1 MRSPSDNLLQLLS
14 ELKLCHAKDVAAC
27 EATVRVLCRDLP
39 DFDSVWIDAL
49 AQRRILTPWQAD
61 ILQSPDPHQLQVGQ
75 YVLTKQLGN
84 RTFQGRKIGSHDAVA
99 IRRLSD
105 GEPKSTADCVRVSDA
120 VIQRAENA
128 RSSAPA
134 AIALPIAIT
143 ESESSAAPSV
153 VSDFVPGWN
162 AQELLIRGGRLPWRV
177 VAEIGRQ
184 LLTALAWLES
194 NELHHGEIVL
204 RNVRLRP
211 DGRAVLVAPFVARQQ
226 QPFTSFTESV
236 TLRDVETIA
245 PELVATGNSPDSR
258 SEIYAVGCV
267 LWQLLT
273 SRPVFPS
280 ADPVTRLVQAK
291 AEDVEDVRDIVP
303 DCPDWMARAIHNF
316 TRRSP
321 ELRSQSLN
329 EACEQWAA
337 HSGATCSATRKLCR
351 QLPDCKQTGLSTTS
365 AAPAP
370 SYVRSLG
377 TVVAAIVMVCAF
389 ISYGMHRGLLPIP
402 LIVSRGDTAA
412 DPAQQAVTT
421 TDSLTDSLPD
431 TGQPDADGSY
441 VLPQPDAAGV
451 VVLQSGRSYRAADLS
466 FAGVM
471 HIETSSEDPASVV
484 IEPNSPWHVD
494 ASQVILNNVQLL
506 MSRTDGLA
514 PKSHAAFMTTCNV
527 LSMTECVVDIPT
539 SNAAGSCVYWSP
551 ATGVTNVI
559 SMKNCVF
566 SGADY
571 GIMLSTVPER
581 CSLTNSLFLNHG
593 AALRCDVTTRTGT
606 SPRLTLSQVTQATGP
621 SFLDIVAENPAV
633 RSVEV
638 RIQCGESVLA
648 PSAALVRIALPAGAK
663 AHAIRA
669 EFLLPERGNPTVV
682 PPSVDPV
689 VYFDRSLNQMVR
701 LAESQIVAESLLIA
715 TPVFRAASEDSTRY
729 DRFELLDFEGPKLS
743 PKMPGID
750 GSSLP
755 TITHQMMIRTQ
766 AEQ

>member
-61 ILQSPDPHQLQVGQ
+61 ILQSPDPYQLRVGQ

-84 RTFQGRKIGSHDAVA
+84 KTFQGRRIDSHDAVA
-99 IRRLSD
+99 VRRLSD
-105 GEPKSTADCVRVSDA
+105 GGSKSTADCVRGPYA
-120 VIQRAENA
+120 LLPRAENA
-128 RSSAPA
+128 QSSAPDT
-134 AIALPIAIT
+134 IVLPIAIT

-162 AQELLIRGGRLPWRV
+162 AQELLTRGGRLPWHV
-177 VAEIGRQ
+177 VAEIGQ
-184 LLTALAWLES
+184 HLLTALAWLES
-194 NELHHGEIVL
+194 NELYHGEIVL

-291 AEDVEDVRDIVP
+291 AKDVEDVRNIVP
-303 DCPDWMARAIHNF
+303 ECPDWMARAIHNF

-321 ELRSQSLN
+321 ELRSQSLS
-329 EACEQWAA
+329 EACEQWTTR
-337 HSGATCSATRKLCR
+337 SGASCRATRKLCR
-351 QLPDCKQTGLSTTS
+351 QLPDCKQTSLSTTS
-365 AAPAP
+365 EVPAP
-370 SYVRSLG
+370 SYMRSIG

-389 ISYGMHRGLLPIP
+389 ISFGMHRGLLPIP

-412 DPAQQAVTT
+412 DPAQPAVTT
-421 TDSLTDSLPD
+421 SDSLTDSLPD
-431 TGQPDADGSY
+431 TAQPDPDGSY

-451 VVLQSGRSYRAADLS
+451 VVLQSGRRYRAADLS

-471 HIETSSEDPASVV
+471 HVETSSKLPASVV

-494 ASQVILNNVQLL
+494 ASQVIMNNVQLL
-506 MSRTDGLA
+506 MNDTAGLA
-514 PKSHAAFMTTCNV
+514 QKSQAAVMTTCNV
-527 LSMTECVVDIPT
+527 LSMTNCVIGIPT
-539 SNAAGSCVYWSP
+539 SNTAGSCVNWSP
-551 ATGVTNVI
+551 ATGVTNVV
-559 SMKNCVF
+559 SVKNCVF

-581 CSLTNSLFLNHG
+581 CSLTNTLFLNHG
-593 AALRCDVTTRTGT
+593 AALRCDVTTTGGT
-606 SPRLTLSQVTQATGP
+606 SPHLTLSQVTQATGH
-621 SFLDIVAENPAV
+621 SFLDIVAENPTI

-638 RIQCGESVLA
+638 QIQCGESVLA
-648 PSAALVRIALPAGAK
+648 PSAALVRIALPAGANSMALK
-663 AHAIRA
+663 A

-701 LAESQIVAESLLIA
+701 LEESQIVAESLLIA
-715 TPVFRAASEDSTRY
+715 APVFRTASEGSSRFK
-729 DRFELLDFEGPKLS
+729 RFELLDFEGPKLS

-750 GSSLP
+750 GASLP
-755 TITHQMMIRTQ
+755 TINNQKMISAQ